1 MSALSCVFL
10 FFSVYIFTC
19 SIRSASISLDGTA
32 MVIENIMQIILYWI
46 ESAMCML
53 CGCVDLYDVMHIMF
67 AWHFLLAFFVL
78 LLPPHFAHN
87 SKRLHSHYYYF
98 FFFRCFCERRIHT
111 SHRAYAYDWTEWH
124 IIAAKMIKEK
134 KKWQGEQK
142 ERRLAHIWGKR
153 LFHLHLQ
160 AIYFYEMNWHAKH
173 SVVTWNENELSVYIA
188 QHSYACRSRHY
199 TYIVDVHTFRSLC
212 AHTTAMGPTFEWKI
226 SV

>member
-1 MSALSCVFL
+1 MLAYLSLIPLIKFQHKSAGILLIYSNKSGERIILCF
-10 FFSVYIFTC
+10 FIFSVYICTC

-53 CGCVDLYDVMHIMF
+53 CGCVDHYDVMHIMF

-78 LLPPHFAHN
+78 LLPPHFA
-87 SKRLHSHYYYF
+87 
-98 FFFRCFCERRIHT
+98 
-111 SHRAYAYDWTEWH
+111 YAYDWTEWH
-124 IIAAKMIKEK
+124 IIAAKMIKEE

-173 SVVTWNENELSVYIA
+173 SVVTWNENRSQCTL
-188 QHSYACRSRHY
+188 HSIRMHAAVGI
-199 TYIVDVHTFRSLC
+199 THT
-212 AHTTAMGPTFEWKI
+212 
-226 SV
+226 

>member
-1 MSALSCVFL
+1 MDRRKSEDMWLTSSTSPLCVAFLNAGKIMLAYLSLIPLIKFQHKSAGILLIYSNKSGERIILCF
-10 FFSVYIFTC
+10 FIFSVYICTC

-98 FFFRCFCERRIHT
+98 FFFVASANVEYIPVIVPMHT
-111 SHRAYAYDWTEWH
+111 IEPNG
-124 IIAAKMIKEK
+124 I
-134 KKWQGEQK
+134 
-142 ERRLAHIWGKR
+142 L
-153 LFHLHLQ
+153 
-160 AIYFYEMNWHAKH
+160 
-173 SVVTWNENELSVYIA
+173 
-188 QHSYACRSRHY
+188 
-199 TYIVDVHTFRSLC
+199 
-212 AHTTAMGPTFEWKI
+212 
-226 SV
+226 